1 MYTLFKIDSDEA
13 GVVACEV
20 GGADGKV
27 SRKKIRLEDFYSIV
41 KKTSFSLSMQDWTYF
56 FNPPETFTGLEQTR
70 GLVIGAGNG
79 SAMRAAFFIP
89 ADRQVINY
97 VGSTYIVPFPSLLFY
112 FESDNG
118 CLLNTHI
125 FAVKIK
131 DCSGLGTDTPLYTFP
146 FGNVDPYSGKVCWGN
161 TKHPHIQGIPDFQG
175 IISSFFGSEV
185 NDDFYEAGKH
195 VIFKKEFRMQRGL
208 LIHLSKLDG
217 GFPDE
222 YLVGSRTGTF
232 KKIEEKFYF

>member
-1 MYTLFKIDSDEA
+1 MYTLFKIDSGEA
-13 GVVACEV
+13 GLVTCEV
-20 GGADGKV
+20 GDFDGKV
-27 SRKKIRLEDFYSIV
+27 SKKKIMLEDFYSII
-41 KKTSFSLSMQDWTYF
+41 KRNSDELSKQDWTYY
-56 FNPPETFTGLEQTR
+56 FNPPHTFTSLKQTK

-79 SAMRAAFFIP
+79 RSMRAVFFIP
-89 ADRQVINY
+89 ADRQVLNY
-97 VGSTYIVPFPSLLFY
+97 VGSSYIVPFPSLLFY

-118 CLLNTHI
+118 HLLNTHV

-131 DCSGLGTDTPLYTFP
+131 DCSGLGTDTPLYAFP
-146 FGNVDPYSGKVCWGN
+146 FGNVDSCDGRVCWGS
-161 TKHPHIQGIPDFQG
+161 TKHPHIQSISDFQG

-185 NDDFYEAGKH
+185 NDDYYQAGKH
-195 VIFKKEFRMQRGL
+195 VIPKEEFKMQRGL

-222 YLVGSRTGTF
+222 YLVGSGSGTF